1 LDDDTDNRGT
11 ASYVSGDIIEIPL
24 NNYKTQIIR
33 VYISDEGENI
43 IASRDI
49 TITKTYIEEVT
60 IDPDLIIFEN
70 VTESEKEKIE
80 TLKQILSQ
88 LPQQQRLRALS
99 YIQKLQE
106 NWNDDTEKTRTILDF
121 ENYIF
126 EL

>member
-33 VYISDEGENI
+33 VYISDEDENI